1 MKSRKILKAGILT
14 ALLGIPALSFVLLK
28 IFGSNSFDLPHYF
41 PQIGDDGEV
50 MIVAGDTLFTK
61 VPDFTLIGTKGE
73 SVDITEGKVRVVNFF
88 FTRCGTICPIINTNL
103 IKVAE
108 VFKKDDRVEFVG
120 ITVDPVFDTPDVLK
134 QYSEAIGGKDLNY
147 QFLTGDKKRIYDLAI
162 EGFKLPVADASE
174 YDKSIKDIDEMFIH
188 SDKVLLI
195 DNQGYVRGIYGGTDK
210 ADVDR
215 LKVEIKVLLS
225 Q

>member
-1 MKSRKILKAGILT
+1 MKSRKILKAGILV
-14 ALLGIPALSFVLLK
+14 ALLGIPALSFVFLK

-50 MIVAGDTLFTK
+50 VIVAGDTVFTK
-61 VPDFTLIGTKGE
+61 VPEFTLVGTKGD
-73 SVDITEGKVRVVNFF
+73 SVAIKEGKVRVVNFF
-88 FTRCGTICPIINTNL
+88 FSRCGTICPIINTSL

-120 ITVDPVFDTPDVLK
+120 ITIDPVFDTPDILK
-134 QYSEAIGGKDLNY
+134 QYSEAIGGKGLNY
-147 QFLTGDKKRIYDLAI
+147 QFLTGDKKEIYGLAI

-174 YDKSIKDIDEMFIH
+174 YDRNIKDIDEMFIH